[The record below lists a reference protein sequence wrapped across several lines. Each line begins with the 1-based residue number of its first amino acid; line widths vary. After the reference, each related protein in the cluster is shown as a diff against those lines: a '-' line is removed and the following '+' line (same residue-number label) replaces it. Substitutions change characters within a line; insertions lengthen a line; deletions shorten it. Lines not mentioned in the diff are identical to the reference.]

1 MRVRQPQGFTLI
13 EVLVVLAIICMLAV
27 FALPSPEMGIMR
39 KQVVESLDL
48 IEDYKKLAAAQYS
61 LEPGFATDNK
71 ALGIPRAE
79 FIKGNYLDK
88 VEVENGVFHL
98 YFGSNASS
106 KIKDKVLSIQPLVVT
121 GSEVSPIS
129 WRCGYGKI
137 PEGMQAVGDNKT
149 SVEQSYLPF
158 TCRNL

>member
-13 EVLVVLAIICMLAV
+13 EVLVVLAIICTLAV
-27 FALPSPEMGIMR
+27 FALPTPEMGIMR

-61 LEPGFATDNK
+61 LEPGFAADNK

-98 YFGSNASS
+98 YFGGNASD
-106 KIKDKVLSIQPLVVT
+106 KIKGKVLSIQPLVVT
-121 GSEVSPIS
+121 GSDVSPIS
-129 WRCGYGKI
+129 WRCGYAKV

-149 SVEQSYLPF
+149 SVEPSYLPF
-158 TCRNL
+158 ACRNI